1 MKDGLHQR
9 NGFTLVELLVVI
21 SIIAIIAGLVVP
33 ALLRGREEAW
43 KAQCSNNLKQIYLA
57 AVSYAQ
63 KKYEFPRDK
72 TNEDPTAHDSLNILL
87 RSRHGKDLPGTL
99 FKCPSGEAAEAR
111 KAEDE
116 DYLQLDEDTLDY
128 AWANIRRRPTGKL
141 VAIGSD
147 KFFNGYDENREGHND
162 VMNVLN
168 SDSSIKEWEIGADGD
183 CEDEDFDADLGLPT
197 GLGR

>member
-33 ALLRGREEAW
+33 ALLGGREEAW
-43 KAQCSNNLKQIYLA
+43 KAQCTNNLRQIGIA
-57 AVSYAQ
+57 AMAYAS
-63 KKYEFPRDK
+63 KKYEFPRDR
-72 TNEDPTAHDSLNILL
+72 TDEPTAHDSLNILL
-87 RSRHGKDLPGTL
+87 RSRQGKTLPPSL
-99 FKCPSGEAAEAR
+99 FKCPSGEAAPA
-111 KAEDE
+111 KKEDG
-116 DYLQLDEDTLDY
+116 DPLVLDEDTLDY

-141 VAIGSD
+141 VAIASD

-183 CEDEDFDADLGLPT
+183 CEDEDFDVDLGLPT

>member
-57 AVSYAQ
+57 AVAYAQ

-72 TNEDPTAHDSLNILL
+72 TNEDPEAHDSLNILL

-128 AWANIRRRPTGKL
+128 AWANIRRRPKGPPLPLAACSHHEGVLIVLRTDNAVVEWYLNDPEVTAKL
-141 VAIGSD
+141 D
-147 KFFNGYDENREGHND
+147 PDT
-162 VMNVLN
+162 
-168 SDSSIKEWEIGADGD
+168 
-183 CEDEDFDADLGLPT
+183 GLPI

>member
-87 RSRHGKDLPGTL
+87 RSRYGKNLPGSL
-99 FKCPSGEAAEAR
+99 FKMSQWRGCIAQES
-111 KAEDE
+111 
-116 DYLQLDEDTLDY
+116 
-128 AWANIRRRPTGKL
+128 
-141 VAIGSD
+141 
-147 KFFNGYDENREGHND
+147 
-162 VMNVLN
+162 
-168 SDSSIKEWEIGADGD
+168 
-183 CEDEDFDADLGLPT
+183 
-197 GLGR
+197 

>member
-43 KAQCSNNLKQIYLA
+43 KAQCSNNLRQIGIA
-57 AVSYAQ
+57 ANSYAT

-72 TNEDPTAHDSLNILL
+72 TNEEPLAHDSLNILL
-87 RSRHGKDLPGTL
+87 RSRHGKNLPGSL

-111 KAEDE
+111 QPEDE

-128 AWANIRRRPTGKL
+128 AWANIRRRPTGGSL
-141 VAIGSD
+141 ALASD
-147 KFFNGYDENREGHND
+147 KFYNGYDENRAGHND
-162 VMNVLN
+162 IMVVLM
-168 SDSSIKEWEIGADGD
+168 SDSSVNEWEIGADGG
-183 CEDEDFDADLGLPT
+183 CEDKDFDVDLGLPT

>member
-9 NGFTLVELLVVI
+9 SGFTLVELLVVI

-57 AVSYAQ
+57 AVAYAQ

-72 TNEDPTAHDSLNILL
+72 TNEEPLAHDSLNILL
-87 RSRHGKDLPGTL
+87 RSRYGKNLPGSL
-99 FKCPSGEAAEAR
+99 FKCPSGEAAEPR

-128 AWANIRRRPTGKL
+128 AWASVRRRPTGKL
-141 VAIGSD
+141 VPIASVS
-147 KFFNGYDENREGHND
+147 YTHQT
-162 VMNVLN
+162 
-168 SDSSIKEWEIGADGD
+168 
-183 CEDEDFDADLGLPT
+183 LPT
-197 GLGR
+197 RSSV

>member
-57 AVSYAQ
+57 AVAYAQ

-72 TNEDPTAHDSLNILL
+72 TNEDPEAHDSLNILL
-87 RSRHGKDLPGTL
+87 RSRHGKNLPGSL

-116 DYLQLDEDTLDY
+116 DYLQLDGDTLDY
-128 AWANIRRRPTGKL
+128 AWANIRRQPKGPALPLAACTHHRGIVQVLLTDGSVVEWDLNYPEDKAKL
-141 VAIGSD
+141 D
-147 KFFNGYDENREGHND
+147 PET
-162 VMNVLN
+162 
-168 SDSSIKEWEIGADGD
+168 
-183 CEDEDFDADLGLPT
+183 GLPI